1 MGKRTLWEYV
11 LAAACHWEIL
21 VDACNG
27 VQLQRHDETFTEQ
40 TIRKKCQSEGS
51 SVAGKAALWTSTQ
64 PSVTAVSSRVSLGLS
79 ILLGN
84 ATG

>member
-40 TIRKKCQSEGS
+40 TIRENVRARDPTWLAKPLYGR
-51 SVAGKAALWTSTQ
+51 A
-64 PSVTAVSSRVSLGLS
+64 PSLVLRQ
-79 ILLGN
+79 
-84 ATG
+84 